1 MTPRSLLAGGL
12 IVFAIVA
19 GISVKAQVRADP
31 VRLKPD
37 TTADTDQA
45 LVDKYCVTCHN
56 ARTLSGNLSLTG
68 LDVSKPAEH
77 PEVFEKVVRKV
88 RAGLMPPAGMPRPER
103 STLDGFAASLETRA
117 PFLDHRLVE
126 FAWRLPLDF
135 KVRGG
140 VGKWGMR
147 RLAERYVPRAL
158 LDRPKQGFGVP
169 IDSWLRGPLR
179 QWATDMLAPDRLKR
193 EGFFSPE
200 PVQRRLRE
208 HLAGTRNWQYHL
220 WAVLMFESWLE
231 QARAAAREP
240 AGVAG

>member
-1 MTPRSLLAGGL
+1 MTLLVFQPYRSL
-12 IVFAIVA
+12 
-19 GISVKAQVRADP
+19 
-31 VRLKPD
+31 
-37 TTADTDQA
+37 
-45 LVDKYCVTCHN
+45 
-56 ARTLSGNLSLTG
+56 
-68 LDVSKPAEH
+68 
-77 PEVFEKVVRKV
+77 
-88 RAGLMPPAGMPRPER
+88 
-103 STLDGFAASLETRA
+103 
-117 PFLDHRLVE
+117 PFDFIDFSE
-126 FAWRLPLDF
+126 FLP
-135 KVRGG
+135 
-140 VGKWGMR
+140 
-147 RLAERYVPRAL
+147 L